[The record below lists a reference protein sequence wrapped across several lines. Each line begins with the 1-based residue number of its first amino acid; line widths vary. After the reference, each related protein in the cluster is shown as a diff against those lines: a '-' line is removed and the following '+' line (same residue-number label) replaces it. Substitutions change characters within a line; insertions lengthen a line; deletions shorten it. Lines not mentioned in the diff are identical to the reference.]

1 MAAARLTTAEAR
13 SPPEPAPGLLPEPG
27 VDARPAKAT
36 ILIVD
41 DEANNRFALAQ
52 VLADLE
58 ENVVEAV
65 SGEDALRYLL
75 REECA
80 VILLD
85 ANMPGLDGYATAELI
100 RRRDRSR
107 HIPIIFVSAVD
118 KDDKHVARAYA
129 LGVFDY
135 VFKPVDPIMLRS
147 KVAVLVELYKKNAEV
162 LHTAELERF
171 LQEENLRIRQEKL
184 EAERR
189 LREVEV
195 RQAVILRSQP
205 IALYSAAID
214 GRFNGP
220 RFLSESIGQ
229 VVGFAPNAFVDN
241 PSLWSERIHP
251 EDRGRVLEEV
261 GAIAT
266 NGVLSTEYRWLCAD
280 GSQRVFL
287 DRAVLVRSESG
298 QPQEIYGSCLDVTDR
313 REVEQQL
320 FQAQK
325 MEAVGQLTGGIAH
338 DFNNMLTVV
347 IGNLDSLA
355 RSLKGTG
362 RNFDRAQMALTGA
375 LSCAELTRR
384 MLAFARRQPLQPKAV
399 HLGQM
404 SLNVAKLLSRTLGEK
419 ITIEVKI
426 ADDLWRVLVDPA
438 QVESSLI
445 NLAVNARDA
454 MAEGGMLLIEAR
466 NASFSGFHP
475 AANGDALRG
484 DFVLLSVTD
493 TGAGMP
499 ADVLERAL
507 EPFFTTKKMGQ
518 GTGLGLSMVYGF
530 VKQSGG
536 HVRIESTVGR
546 GTSVLLYLPRTDAA
560 VEPELAFTE
569 DELATLSGRD
579 RTILLV
585 EDDAGVRAVTAALLK
600 ELQFTI
606 IEAENG
612 SRALEIIDRESRIDL
627 LFTDIVMPGGM
638 NGFEL
643 GRLARERR
651 PQLPVLYA
659 TGYAAS
665 FSASEQSADVLTKPY
680 RETELLA
687 KLRVLLPQ
695 IARESSPLLG

>member
-1 MAAARLTTAEAR
+1 MAAARLTAIEPPATAGE
-13 SPPEPAPGLLPEPG
+13 SIPDPQL
-27 VDARPAKAT
+27 DARPAKAT

-41 DEANNRFALAQ
+41 DEPNNRFALSQA
-52 VLADLE
+52 LADLE
-58 ENVVEAV
+58 ENIVEAV

-147 KVAVLVELYKKNAEV
+147 KVAVLVEFYKKNTEIMRK
-162 LHTAELERF
+162 AELERF
-171 LQEENLRIRQEKL
+171 LQEENLRIRHEKL

-189 LREVEV
+189 LREIEA
-195 RQAVILRSQP
+195 RQTVILRSLP
-205 IALYSAAID
+205 IALYSAGID
-214 GRFNGP
+214 GRFKGP
-220 RFLSESIGQ
+220 RFLSESISQ
-229 VVGFAPNAFVDN
+229 AVGFAPDAFVDN
-241 PSLWSERIHP
+241 LDLWSERIHP
-251 EDRGRVLEEV
+251 DDRIRVLEEV
-261 GAIAT
+261 GDMAAT
-266 NGVLSTEYRWLCAD
+266 GTLSTEYRWLCAD

-287 DRAVLVRSESG
+287 DRAVLVRGENG
-298 QPQEIYGSCLDVTDR
+298 EPREIFGSCLDVTDR
-313 REVEQQL
+313 RQVEQQL

-355 RSLKGTG
+355 RSLKGAG

-399 HLGQM
+399 HIGQM
-404 SLNVAKLLSRTLGEK
+404 SLNVAKLLSHTLGEK
-419 ITIEVKI
+419 VTIEVNM
-426 ADDLWRVLVDPA
+426 AEDLWRVLVDPA

-454 MAEGGMLLIEAR
+454 MAEGGVLSIEAR
-466 NASFSGFHP
+466 NVSFGG
-475 AANGDALRG
+475 AAVPGGDAPYG
-484 DFVLLSVTD
+484 DFVMLSVTD
-493 TGAGMP
+493 TGSGMS
-499 ADVLERAL
+499 AEVLEHAL
-507 EPFFTTKKMGQ
+507 EPFFTTKKVGH

-536 HVRIESTVGR
+536 HVRIDSALGR
-546 GTSVLLYLPRTDAA
+546 GTSVCLFLPRTDALL
-560 VEPELAFTE
+560 EPELVLDDE
-569 DELATLSGRD
+569 ELATLSGHE

-600 ELQFTI
+600 EHQFTV
-606 IEAENG
+606 IEADNG
-612 SRALEIIDRESRIDL
+612 VRALEIIDREAAIDL

-651 PQLPVLYA
+651 PHLPVLYA
-659 TGYAAS
+659 TGYTAS
-665 FSASEQSADVLTKPY
+665 FSVSEQGADVLTKPY
-680 RETELLA
+680 READLLA
-687 KLRVLLPQ
+687 KLRTLLPLKVMS
-695 IARESSPLLG
+695 EETSL

>member
-1 MAAARLTTAEAR
+1 MAAAHLTPLPTIETAAEQRLELR
-13 SPPEPAPGLLPEPG
+13 L
-27 VDARPAKAT
+27 DARPAKAT

-41 DEANNRFALAQ
+41 DEPNNRFALSQ

-58 ENVVEAV
+58 ENIVEAV

-75 REECA
+75 RGECA

-118 KDDKHVARAYA
+118 KDSKHVARAYA

-147 KVAVLVELYKKNAEV
+147 KVSVLVDLYKKNAEV
-162 LHTAELERF
+162 LRKAELERF

-189 LREVEV
+189 LRQVEA
-195 RQAVILRSQP
+195 RQTVILRSLP
-205 IALYSAAID
+205 IALYSASVD
-214 GRFNGP
+214 GRFTGP
-220 RFLSESIGQ
+220 RFLSDSIGKET
-229 VVGFAPNAFVDN
+229 GFAPDAFVDN
-241 PSLWSERIHP
+241 PRLWSERIHP
-251 EDRGRVLEEV
+251 EDRTRVLEEV
-261 GAIAT
+261 GGIIRT
-266 NGVLSTEYRWLCAD
+266 GTLSTEYRWLCAD
-280 GSQRVFL
+280 GSLRVFL
-287 DRAVLVRSESG
+287 DRAVLVRGDNG
-298 QPQEIYGSCLDVTDR
+298 QPQEIFGSCLDVTDR
-313 REVEQQL
+313 RQVEQQL

-384 MLAFARRQPLQPKAV
+384 MLAFARRQPLQPRTV
-399 HLGQM
+399 HIGQM
-404 SLNVAKLLSRTLGEK
+404 SLNVAKLLGRTLGEK
-419 ITIEVKI
+419 ITIEVKM

-454 MAEGGMLLIEAR
+454 MEDGGVLLIEAR
-466 NASFSGFHP
+466 NATFTGGSPS
-475 AANGDALRG
+475 GDAPVG
-484 DFVLLSVTD
+484 DFVVLSVTD
-493 TGAGMP
+493 TGSGMP
-499 ADVLERAL
+499 PEVLERAL
-507 EPFFTTKKMGQ
+507 EPFFTTKKMGH

-536 HVRIESTVGR
+536 HVRIDSAVGR
-546 GTSVLLYLPRTDAA
+546 GTSVQLYLPKTDSLL
-560 VEPELAFTE
+560 EPELALSDE
-569 DELATLSGRD
+569 ELATLSGCD
-579 RTILLV
+579 RTVLLV
-585 EDDAGVRAVTAALLK
+585 EDDAGVRAMTAALLK
-600 ELQFTI
+600 ELQFTV
-606 IEAENG
+606 IEADNG
-612 SRALEIIDRESRIDL
+612 LRALDIIDRETAIDL

-651 PQLPVLYA
+651 PSLPVLYA
-659 TGYAAS
+659 TGYTAS
-665 FSASEQSADVLTKPY
+665 FTAAEKGADLLTKPY
-680 RETELLA
+680 READLLA
-687 KLRVLLPQ
+687 KLRVLLP
-695 IARESSPLLG
+695 AKAVVV